1 MDEEKKKPKGYV
13 NKETLLIV
21 AAIALIAGFLAGV
34 LLTVYKSCSDVPSH
48 GYAPHQQQQPQDSE
62 QHAVSGE
69 LAEKIFELEKK
80 LSQNPS
86 DFDQWVQ
93 LGNLYFD
100 TNNHD
105 KAIMAYNKY
114 LEQHPGQADVLTD
127 LGIMYRRSGK
137 YIEAI
142 AAFDKAIS
150 SDHDHEIARFNK
162 GIVLMHDLNDIEGAI
177 KEWEKLIE
185 INPDA
190 MSPGGKSVGELIK
203 RFKQNN

>member
-1 MDEEKKKPKGYV
+1 MDEEKKRPKGYV

-34 LLTVYKSCSDVPSH
+34 LLTVYKSRSGVPSH
-48 GYAPHQQQQPQDSE
+48 GYAPHQQQPHDPE
-62 QHAVSGE
+62 QHAVPGE
-69 LAEKIFELEKK
+69 LAVKIFELEKK
-80 LSQNPS
+80 LSQNQS

-100 TNNHD
+100 TNNHE
-105 KAIMAYNKY
+105 KAIMAYNKS
-114 LEQHPGQADVLTD
+114 LEQHPGQTDVLTN
-127 LGIMYRRSGK
+127 LGIMYRGSGK
-137 YIEAI
+137 YIEAV

-150 SDHDHEIARFNK
+150 SDPDHEISRFNK
-162 GIVLMHDLNDIEGAI
+162 GIVLMHDLNNIEGAI
-177 KEWEKLIE
+177 KEWEKLVE